1 MYKRQVHGIF
11 VEKPVLDIDLL
22 KEIHAATDVPL
33 VMHGTSG
40 VDEGQVKEAIKN
52 GVKKFNFYT
61 GMGTAPTRPLAEKAL
76 ASDRPVYFHEIAK
89 EATDIMREKA
99 KHVLEIAMN
108 KG

>member
-40 VDEGQVKEAIKN
+40 VDEGQVKEAIKRC
-52 GVKKFNFYT
+52 V
-61 GMGTAPTRPLAEKAL
+61 
-76 ASDRPVYFHEIAK
+76 
-89 EATDIMREKA
+89 
-99 KHVLEIAMN
+99 
-108 KG
+108 